1 MFALKRPLGS
11 FGAYTISTLITLI
24 SFTDFQKRHP
34 TYYSKEIVKAYDDG
48 YWFVEFNYF
57 NFREAYSGSLDDGRW
72 WDTIL
77 ISWSMLESGQD
88 KERVFPIVDF
98 MIKEGLQPGKGIG
111 YGYDFE
117 LWPDTDDTALLL
129 VVMSYYK
136 EKYPNQIKET
146 IDWLLSM

>member
-1 MFALKRPLGS
+1 MKYPS
-11 FGAYTISTLITLI
+11 FYAE
-24 SFTDFQKRHP
+24 
-34 TYYSKEIVKAYDDG
+34 EIAKAYEDG

-57 NFREAYSGSLDDGRW
+57 NFRESYHGSLDDGRW

-88 KERVFPIVDF
+88 KDKLFPIVDN
-98 MIKEGLQPGKGIG
+98 MVREGLQPLKGIG

-117 LWPDTDDTALLL
+117 YAPDTDDTGLLL

-136 EKYPNQIKET
+136 E
-146 IDWLLSM
+146 